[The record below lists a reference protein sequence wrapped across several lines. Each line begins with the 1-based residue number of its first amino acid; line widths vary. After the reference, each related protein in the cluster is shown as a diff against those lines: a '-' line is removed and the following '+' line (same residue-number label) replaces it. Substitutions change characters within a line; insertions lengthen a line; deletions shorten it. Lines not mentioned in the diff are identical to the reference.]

1 MQLTFLLLKRGNESL
16 DEGDALLRLLRAV
29 HEEFVMPM
37 FLKFRRL
44 LAKRA
49 ANALTELQLRSCP
62 GRVKIGE
69 AFTAKVFH
77 LCEEFLEISDT
88 TGELFNSGSFR
99 PRTGLF

>member
-1 MQLTFLLLKRGNESL
+1 MQLTFLLFKRGNESL

-49 ANALTELQLRSCP
+49 ANALTELQLCSCLA
-62 GRVKIGE
+62 RVEIRE
-69 AFTAKVFH
+69 AFLAKVFY
-77 LCEEFLEISDT
+77 LCEEFLELFDT
-88 TGELFNSGSFR
+88 AGELFNRGGFGAR
-99 PRTGLF
+99 AGLF